1 MAEVVAGKRTKL
13 SDQVAQTIR
22 QRTRTGEYKPGDT
35 LPTVRAM
42 SQEFGV
48 SVNVIQRALLILENE
63 KVVVSHPGRSVEIC
77 RTDTCD
83 QTAILFGLIIPYQT
97 SMFFASQVMFHAQEV
112 FSQRHNFLVIKTS
125 DDDPQK
131 ERQAAEHLINN
142 GIQGLLVWPTSDNH
156 NAKFFSEISEQI
168 PIVFVDRRLENC
180 NLPSVVEDYHSCGK
194 DMIQFLFQEKKCH
207 KVLALIDDLQVTSY
221 QDFTAGL
228 EDAAHANRDKK
239 NLVIQKLPISKHIA
253 RWNRSDFSQV
263 QQISD
268 SLIRQMVAQK
278 FDALICPHV
287 DFLDYV
293 FFQSQ
298 AAEQLQDR
306 NLHIA
311 TIANAQT
318 NTRSLKYNQ
327 GNVQEWMSG
336 HAQMIHNAANML
348 QERILSKKRLLG
360 RFEQITLLRRQANL

>member
-42 SQEFGV
+42 SQAFGV
-48 SVNVIQRALLILENE
+48 SINVIQRALLILENE

-125 DDDPQK
+125 DNDSQK

-156 NAKFFSEISEQI
+156 NAEFFSELAEQI

-180 NLPSVVEDYHSCGK
+180 NLPCVVEDYQSCGK
-194 DMIQFLFQEKKCH
+194 DMIQFLFKEKKCN

-221 QDFTAGL
+221 QDFKAGL
-228 EDAAHANRDKK
+228 ED
-239 NLVIQKLPISKHIA
+239 LTIQP
-253 RWNRSDFSQV
+253 
-263 QQISD
+263 
-268 SLIRQMVAQK
+268 
-278 FDALICPHV
+278 
-287 DFLDYV
+287 
-293 FFQSQ
+293 
-298 AAEQLQDR
+298 
-306 NLHIA
+306 
-311 TIANAQT
+311 
-318 NTRSLKYNQ
+318 
-327 GNVQEWMSG
+327 
-336 HAQMIHNAANML
+336 
-348 QERILSKKRLLG
+348 
-360 RFEQITLLRRQANL
+360 